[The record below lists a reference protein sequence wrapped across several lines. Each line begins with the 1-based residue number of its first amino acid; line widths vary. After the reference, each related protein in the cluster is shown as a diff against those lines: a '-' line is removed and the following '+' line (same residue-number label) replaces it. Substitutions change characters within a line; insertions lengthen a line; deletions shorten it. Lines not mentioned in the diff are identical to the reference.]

1 MARKR
6 KLHNQWFDQG
16 MSESEIAARENLVL
30 NSGQVLSVLADILR
44 KELKAL
50 DRKYAYDSPA
60 WQYDLAMDNGQK
72 KKLHDLLT
80 LLTPVIGD
88 LNDRP

>member
-1 MARKR
+1 MVRKR
-6 KLHNQWFDQG
+6 RLTSQWFDG
-16 MSESEIAARENLVL
+16 CVTEKELSDREALVL
-30 NSGQVLSVLADILR
+30 NSQQVLGVLADIVR

-50 DRKYAYDSPA
+50 DRKYSYDSPA

-80 LLTPVIGD
+80 LLTPVIGE
-88 LNDRP
+88 